1 MSLYSKITMNN
12 LITTYNQD
20 SFFQK
25 VDIKITPI
33 ILLERLETFTGC
45 ELFLEHSG
53 ICHYFQK
60 LRPSTGKLLTDWIVS
75 TEKMSIEDIHNDF
88 SIIINFVGENCKD
101 LIVDVS
107 ILSVVPLA
115 LKHLMLKFSES
126 IVYNSTNLMEV
137 LKYY

>member
-1 MSLYSKITMNN
+1 MNN